1 MDKIAKIDAQILK
14 AETSYDIHS
23 KKRDAAWEK
32 LRDLQNKRG
41 DLLLEQYKG
50 EDFFPEILLTP
61 NLPQSMWKEQRRQWS
76 VLGIATSGY
85 NPKTYQNNPRID
97 LTKED
102 DAKTEAQYQAV
113 CKLLPFLKFD
123 DGVKTV
129 YIMERTLSA
138 GGIYYIHVH
147 EDGASDLLCMC
158 YHNESILKSFPN
170 LREAMTYV
178 QKNHW
183 YQSSEPRNDYDDD
196 DDNGY

>member
-61 NLPQSMWKEQRRQWS
+61 NLPQSMWKEQRRQWE
-76 VLGIATSGY
+76 VLGLKSSGY
-85 NPKTYQNNPRID
+85 DPNTYQCIPEIA

-102 DAKTEAQYQAV
+102 DAKTEAQYQAM
-113 CKLLPFLKFD
+113 CKLLPFMKSH
-123 DGVKTV
+123 DGVKQV
-129 YIMERTLSA
+129 SIFEHTLSA
-138 GGIYYIHVH
+138 GDVYSLHVYDNRVCLH
-147 EDGASDLLCMC
+147 THYRGDIKTFELL
-158 YHNESILKSFPN
+158 
-170 LREAMTYV
+170 RDAMTYV
-178 QKNHW
+178 QKNYW
-183 YQSSEPRNDYDDD
+183 YESNERHKYEEEDEDEY
-196 DDNGY
+196 